1 MRNKEFKLKDLSY
14 FTEEEVALL
23 ERIIN
28 NMDCSDVLKDK
39 GKEKLVEICAT
50 YLEKT
55 GQPVLRAETDV
66 HTDCFRASG
75 TVQTRIQLQL
85 SEYAKDALIKRFPL
99 AGKDIKK
106 NDDNWILD
114 TLVYS
119 MEVPCRFVL
128 SYADEIEIIDSPA
141 LQEYTSTFVNKYLNN
156 LNVR

>member
-1 MRNKEFKLKDLSY
+1 MKDLSY

-85 SEYAKDALIKRFPL
+85 REYAKDALIKRFPL